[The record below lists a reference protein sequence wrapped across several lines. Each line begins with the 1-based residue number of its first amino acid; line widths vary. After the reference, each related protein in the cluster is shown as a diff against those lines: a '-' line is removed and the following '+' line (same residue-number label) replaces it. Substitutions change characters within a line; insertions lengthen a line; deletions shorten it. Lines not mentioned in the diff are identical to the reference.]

1 MNTFLGN
8 LALAVPLFALVL
20 VGYVL
25 KRFARLPDGWSQRLS
40 WLVFSVALP
49 VMLFRLMSK
58 LSSLPPVDERLLF
71 AYFGSCLLVF
81 AVGRVIAWKLFAMNG
96 VEQSVFALG
105 GIFSNN
111 VMLGLPLSTLIL
123 GEAATPSVALILVF
137 NALILW
143 TLVTASVE
151 WARHGSLSLHGGART
166 LVAVLTNP
174 IVAAIVSGALFGL
187 LGLSIPAPLDFPLS
201 IVGKAA
207 APLALVALGMG
218 LAEYGIRV
226 GLRISLAISGIK
238 VLLQPLVVW
247 LLARLLGL
255 PPMET
260 QVVVLLASIGVG
272 ANVYLMSR
280 QFKVLEGAVAGSLVI
295 STSIAALS
303 TPLIL
308 TLVQAGS

>member
-8 LALAVPLFALVL
+8 LGLAVPLFALVL

-25 KRFARLPDGWSQRLS
+25 RRFARLPAAWSQRLS

-81 AVGRVIAWKLFAMNG
+81 AVGRIIAWKFFAMNG

-187 LGLSIPAPLDFPLS
+187 AGFSIPGPLDLPLS

-218 LAEYGIRV
+218 LAEYGIRN
-226 GLRISLAISGIK
+226 GLRISLAITAIK

-247 LLARLLGL
+247 LLARLLDL
-255 PPMET
+255 PSMET

-280 QFKVLEGAVAGSLVI
+280 QFRVLEGPVAGSLVL
-295 STSIAALS
+295 STSIATLT

-308 TLVQAGS
+308 TLTQAAR

>member
-8 LALAVPLFALVL
+8 LGLAVPLFALVL

-25 KRFARLPDGWSQRLS
+25 KRFARLPDDWSQRLS

-81 AVGRVIAWKLFAMNG
+81 AVGRVIAWRVFAMNG

-187 LGLSIPAPLDFPLS
+187 AGFSIPGPLDFPLS

-207 APLALVALGMG
+207 APLALMALGMG

-226 GLRISLAISGIK
+226 GLRISLAISGVK

-247 LLARLLGL
+247 LLARVLKL

>member
-8 LALAVPLFALVL
+8 LGLAVPLFALVL

-25 KRFARLPDGWSQRLS
+25 KRFARLPESWSKGLA

-81 AVGRVIAWKLFAMNG
+81 AVGRVIAWRVFAMNG

-174 IVAAIVSGALFGL
+174 IVAAIVSGALFSLAGF
-187 LGLSIPAPLDFPLS
+187 SIAAPLDLPLS
-201 IVGKAA
+201 LIGKAA
-207 APLALVALGMG
+207 APLALIALGMG

-295 STSIAALS
+295 SISIAALT

>member
-8 LALAVPLFALVL
+8 LGLAVPLFALVL

-25 KRFARLPDGWSQRLS
+25 KRFARLPESWSKGLA

-174 IVAAIVSGALFGL
+174 IVAAIVSGALFSLAGF
-187 LGLSIPAPLDFPLS
+187 SIAAPLDLPLS
-201 IVGKAA
+201 LIGKAA
-207 APLALVALGMG
+207 APLALIALGMG

-295 STSIAALS
+295 SISIAALT

>member
-49 VMLFRLMSK
+49 AMLFRLMSK

-166 LVAVLTNP
+166 LIAVLTNP

-187 LGLSIPAPLDFPLS
+187 LGFSIPAPLDFPLS

-295 STSIAALS
+295 SISIAALS

>member
-1 MNTFLGN
+1 MNTFLAN
-8 LALAVPLFALVL
+8 LGLAVPLFALVL
-20 VGYVL
+20 VGYAL
-25 KRFARLPDGWSQRLS
+25 KRSARMPAGWSQGLS

-49 VMLFRLMSK
+49 VMLFRLMSRV
-58 LSSLPPVDERLLF
+58 SSLPPVDGRLLLAF
-71 AYFGSCLLVF
+71 FGGCLLVF
-81 AVGRVIAWKLFAMNG
+81 VIGRVIAWKLFAMNG

-137 NALILW
+137 NALTLW

-166 LVAVLTNP
+166 LIAVLTNP

-187 LGLSIPAPLDFPLS
+187 LGFSIPAPLDAPLAM
-201 IVGKAA
+201 IGQAA

-247 LLARLLGL
+247 LLARLIGL

-295 STSIAALS
+295 SISIAALT

-308 TLVQAGS
+308 TLVQGST

>member
-8 LALAVPLFALVL
+8 LGLAVPLFALVL

-81 AVGRVIAWKLFAMNG
+81 AVGRVIAWRVFAMNG

-187 LGLSIPAPLDFPLS
+187 AGFSIPGPLDFPLS

-207 APLALVALGMG
+207 APLALMALGMG

-226 GLRISLAISGIK
+226 GLRISLAISGVK

-247 LLARLLGL
+247 LLARVLKL

>member
-8 LALAVPLFALVL
+8 LGLAVPLFALVL

-25 KRFARLPDGWSQRLS
+25 KRFTRLPESWSKGLA

-58 LSSLPPVDERLLF
+58 LSSLPAVDERLLF

-81 AVGRVIAWKLFAMNG
+81 AIGRVIAWRLFAMNG

-174 IVAAIVSGALFGL
+174 IVAAIVSGALFSLAGF
-187 LGLSIPAPLDFPLS
+187 SIPAPLDFPLS
-201 IVGKAA
+201 IVGKTA

-226 GLRISLAISGIK
+226 GLGISLAISGIK

-295 STSIAALS
+295 SISIAALT

>member
-40 WLVFSVALP
+40 WLVFSIALP

-187 LGLSIPAPLDFPLS
+187 LGFSIPAPLDFPLS
-201 IVGKAA
+201 IVGKTA

-226 GLRISLAISGIK
+226 GLGISLAISGIK

-295 STSIAALS
+295 SISIAALT

>member
-1 MNTFLGN
+1 
-8 LALAVPLFALVL
+8 
-20 VGYVL
+20 
-25 KRFARLPDGWSQRLS
+25 
-40 WLVFSVALP
+40 
-49 VMLFRLMSK
+49 
-58 LSSLPPVDERLLF
+58 
-71 AYFGSCLLVF
+71 
-81 AVGRVIAWKLFAMNG
+81 
-96 VEQSVFALG
+96 VFALG

-174 IVAAIVSGALFGL
+174 IVAAIVSGALFSLAGF
-187 LGLSIPAPLDFPLS
+187 SIAAPLDLPLS
-201 IVGKAA
+201 LIGKAA
-207 APLALVALGMG
+207 APLALIALGMG

-295 STSIAALS
+295 SISIAALT

>member
-1 MNTFLGN
+1 MSSFLAN
-8 LALAVPLFALVL
+8 LGLAVPLFALIL

-25 KRFARLPDGWSQRLS
+25 KRYARLPQAWSQKLA

-49 VMLFRLMSK
+49 VMLFRLMSR
-58 LSSLPPVDERLLF
+58 LSSLPPVDMRLLL
-71 AYFGSCLLVF
+71 AYFGSCFLVF
-81 AVGRVIAWKLFAMNG
+81 AVGRVIAWKFFAMNG

-137 NALILW
+137 NALVLW

-151 WARHGSLSLHGGART
+151 WAHHGSMSLHGGART
-166 LVAVLTNP
+166 LLAVLTNP
-174 IVAAIVSGALFGL
+174 IVTAIVSGALFSLAGF
-187 LGLSIPAPLDFPLS
+187 SIPATIDPPLAL
-201 IVGKAA
+201 VGQTA

-226 GLRISLAISGIK
+226 GLHISLAIAGIK
-238 VLLQPLVVW
+238 VLLQPLMVW
-247 LLARLLGL
+247 LLARLLAL

-280 QFKVLEGAVAGSLVI
+280 QFKVLEGAVAGSLVL
-295 STSIAALS
+295 STCFAAVS

-308 TLVQAGS
+308 TLVQSLS